1 MATGFDGRPFSSRLE
16 EIRRLRGYR
25 FVDLEQVAG
34 RARSS
39 GWFNNLL
46 NGRSP
51 WRVQPP
57 SDDTID
63 DLAHLLETTPTHVRE
78 MIAEEW
84 YDVAR
89 TEQSGRVRQFVLGII
104 SLVMGVPITAI
115 AALNTDPGL
124 IGVAIS
130 WGGIVGVNAV
140 HALSV
145 RSSRRKQS

>member
-1 MATGFDGRPFSSRLE
+1 VATRFDGRPFSSRLE

-25 FVDLEQVAG
+25 FVDLERFAG

-63 DLAHLLETTPTHVRE
+63 DLAHLLETTSTHVRE

-84 YDVAR
+84 YDVGR
-89 TEQSGRVRQFVLGII
+89 TEQSGRV
-104 SLVMGVPITAI
+104 
-115 AALNTDPGL
+115 AALAPRLD
-124 IGVAIS
+124 
-130 WGGIVGVNAV
+130 
-140 HALSV
+140 ALSDEDADFVEQMVQRLLKNGSAAEKHPSEKRPKPV
-145 RSSRRKQS
+145 RKIKKRSAA